1 MKSDLRSNFW
11 GSTSLQA
18 PSALVVTM
26 CADLGVALPCL
37 RPFVLVLHR
46 WHPDVW
52 EEGQTSAGLEGKGA
66 ISWDFDSARCLGEP
80 LLVDSFLKTIR
91 FGVAQKSSFF
101 GLGKN
106 CALWN
111 QSCVVQNWWTWC
123 KTNRVHMVF
132 FGLIRSGC
140 HIRYFVQS
148 RISYLPNSMILV
160 IHIWISV
167 WIIWYIYFT
176 IQAAAMY

>member
-1 MKSDLRSNFW
+1 MPSPICLGFAPM
-11 GSTSLQA
+11 TS
-18 PSALVVTM
+18 
-26 CADLGVALPCL
+26 
-37 RPFVLVLHR
+37 
-46 WHPDVW
+46 
-52 EEGQTSAGLEGKGA
+52 
-66 ISWDFDSARCLGEP
+66 RCLGGRADLCRVGGEGGN
-80 LLVDSFLKTIR
+80 FLGFWFSEMPGRTSTGWLFLENNKIWR
-91 FGVAQKSSFF
+91 GPKKSSFF

-111 QSCVVQNWWTWC
+111 QSCIVQNWWTWC

-132 FGLIRSGC
+132 FWPIRSGC

-167 WIIWYIYFT
+167 WIIWVGSGDPIYPGVNYFWPCPFLGT
-176 IQAAAMY
+176 